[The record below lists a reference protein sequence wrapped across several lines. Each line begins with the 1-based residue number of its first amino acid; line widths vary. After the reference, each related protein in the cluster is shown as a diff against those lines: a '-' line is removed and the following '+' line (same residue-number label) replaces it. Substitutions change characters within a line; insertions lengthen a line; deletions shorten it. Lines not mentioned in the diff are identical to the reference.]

1 MLACG
6 QRALARVSY
15 MGSTRAKA
23 RREHKPN
30 GPLFHRCVAP
40 FCAGIDTK
48 IISEVTVSSMASKK
62 PILGL
67 VNLGRQR
74 RGAAAIGMNPLHEP
88 MVGFADLRFAGIQ
101 L

>member
-1 MLACG
+1 M
-6 QRALARVSY
+6 
-15 MGSTRAKA
+15 
-23 RREHKPN
+23 P
-30 GPLFHRCVAP
+30 
-40 FCAGIDTK
+40 K
-48 IISEVTVSSMASKK
+48 IISEVTVPSMASKK